1 MSTPLRVHI
10 VPIGFEYRRVTEP
23 LIHMRADKVYL
34 VKYKNG
40 DEAANFYGQIERELG
55 QKYKHVQTE
64 DVLLNIWDLYECIG
78 KFREIM
84 LQERENHVYVNV
96 STGTKITAI
105 AGMLS
110 CMLWNAK
117 PYYAPVSYAGRKRT
131 VEISEHVSDPVPFP
145 AYSIHKPKPESM
157 LILDLLR
164 RHGGTMEKR
173 RIIKELEGAGIIKKA
188 MDGEDELSAS
198 AKHSKL
204 RSLLDPM
211 IRDWGLVSVHGSGR
225 KSEVSIEEQGE
236 TALKIF
242 GTGGADTARMRP
254 IKTERAWAQD
264 LAQ

>member
-1 MSTPLRVHI
+1 MATPLRVHI
-10 VPIGFEYRRVTEP
+10 APIGFEFRRVTVP

-40 DEAANFYGQIERELG
+40 DEAANFYGQIEGELG
-55 QKYKHVQTE
+55 QKYKHIQTE
-64 DVLLNIWDLYECIG
+64 DVQLDIWDLYECIG

-84 LQERENHVYVNV
+84 LQEKENHVYVNV

-110 CMLWNAK
+110 CMLWNAQ
-117 PYYAPVSYAGRKRT
+117 PYYAPVSYEGRKRI
-131 VEISEHVSDPVPFP
+131 VEVSELVSDPVTFP
-145 AYSIHKPKPESM
+145 AYGIHKPKPESM

-164 RHGGTMEKR
+164 RHDGTMEKR
-173 RIIKELEGAGIIKKA
+173 RIIKELEAVGIIKKA
-188 MDGEDELSAS
+188 TDGEDDLSAS

-211 IRDWGLVSVHGSGR
+211 IRDWSLVSVRGSGR
-225 KSEVSIEEQGE
+225 KSEVSIEPQGE

-242 GTGGADTARMRP
+242 GSVLP
-254 IKTERAWAQD
+254 K
-264 LAQ
+264 